1 MIIISVGSNL
11 PGAWGD
17 NPYEM
22 CQKAFYYLG
31 KKLNDTSMVVSPM
44 YQTTP
49 IPPSSQPLY
58 INGVILFDSQIPCE
72 DLLSILN
79 DLEDKAGRIRQKI
92 NESRPLDLD
101 IIAYHDKIIKDSSRL
116 IVPHPRAHLRAFVLY
131 PLRDVLPNWI
141 HPESKKSLDELISE
155 LPPDQGIEP
164 YI

>member
-1 MIIISVGSNL
+1 MKL
-11 PGAWGD
+11 T
-17 NPYEM
+17 PYFI
-22 CQKAFYYLG
+22 Q
-31 KKLNDTSMVVSPM
+31 
-44 YQTTP
+44 
-49 IPPSSQPLY
+49 Y
-58 INGVILFDSQIPCE
+58 INGVILFDSQIPCK

-131 PLRDVLPNWI
+131 PLRDVLPNWV
-141 HPESKKSLDELISE
+141 HPENKKSLDELISE

>member
-22 CQKAFYYLG
+22 CQKAFCYLG
-31 KKLNDTSMVVSPM
+31 KKLNDTSMIVSPM

-101 IIAYHDKIIKDSSRL
+101 IIAYHDKIITIDRAASPGTFKGFCFISLKRRIAKLGSS
-116 IVPHPRAHLRAFVLY
+116 
-131 PLRDVLPNWI
+131 
-141 HPESKKSLDELISE
+141 
-155 LPPDQGIEP
+155 
-164 YI
+164 